1 MAVTDAKAYLKQV
14 KLFDTHIN
22 NKLAELSRLKDM
34 LLKITSTLKDDVVSG
49 SRDQDKLGSG
59 VARIVDLQKEI
70 DKAVDEFVD
79 KKQEIRAVVDKIEDA
94 DQLDVIYKRYF
105 LYETFE
111 QIACELHMTYRNVC
125 YIHGKALDT
134 IQQLLKGK

>member
-1 MAVTDAKAYLKQV
+1 MTDAKAYLKQV

-22 NKLAELSRLKDM
+22 NKLAELGRLKDM

-59 VARIVDLQKEI
+59 VARIIDLQKEI

-94 DQLDVIYKRYF
+94 DQLDVIYKKYF
-105 LYETFE
+105 LYESFE
-111 QIACELHMTYRNVC
+111 QIACEMHMTYRNVC
-125 YIHGKALDT
+125 YIHGRALES
-134 IQQLLKGK
+134 IEEILKSLH